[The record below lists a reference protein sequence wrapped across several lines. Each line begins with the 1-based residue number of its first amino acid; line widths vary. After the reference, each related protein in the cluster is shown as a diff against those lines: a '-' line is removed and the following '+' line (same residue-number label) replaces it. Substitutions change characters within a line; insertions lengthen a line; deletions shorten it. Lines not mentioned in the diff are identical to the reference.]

1 METDMQTTKPKV
13 MPSTENVR
21 LSTETDKLSS
31 EISSTKSDILST
43 ESDIPST
50 EQVTL
55 STEVEMPSTEQI
67 MLTRGTDMKTREQ
80 VKLSTE
86 TDIPST
92 EKNMPIIKTDMPST
106 EQSMLSTETDIFSKE
121 MSSTE
126 SDIPTTEQVTL
137 STEAAD
143 MSSTEQ
149 VIPSTE
155 TYMHKTEQVIIS
167 TETDTL
173 STEYKV
179 KPIRSSFKST
189 SATSYHGNVTLP
201 KLTTAFSKEGSGDVL
216 AKLLLGNPEL
226 KKQPSLQGESIEKN
240 PGDPKSNVKTKGN
253 QLNLSNINL
262 GPSNQEHMSSK
273 SNQETSK
280 DFKEPPIHTANS
292 IQDDLLE
299 KIKKGTNIMNIA
311 PSDLVDFGGQK
322 SFDMTHQLFIQ
333 HRGTFILM
341 FDGRKGLY
349 TKLEEYP
356 QGDVTA
362 ASILEHWINSVLTY
376 CNKTEDKMPRILFA
390 ATHSDSFSE
399 DEQKKLVLKFKEELR
414 KMFSLHKLHEHI
426 MYDNVFFMNAT
437 DAADQ
442 DIERLKD
449 TLVDIAFQ
457 QSTWGQQMPIVWVPL
472 DLQILDMRAEGVKL
486 ITKKRLL
493 EINKSN
499 NEFALNERRVDD
511 FLLVQHSIG
520 KLLYFDEPALRDFIV
535 IQPSAM
541 VNILRAFV
549 TDIMFWPEKGP
560 VRDILEN
567 LSSTGVLKKTDLFT
581 LWSQPAF
588 KEILTDIRT
597 KEYIVQV
604 LLHLDILVEPKRYT
618 ETEVAADSFLV
629 PCIVK
634 ENIPQKM
641 RRNATDDKT
650 LCIAYHLKETVVPSA
665 LSFKLIGA
673 AISIWPLKVEDS
685 RFCLYFQAAIMDA
698 DNRNELQIHV
708 EGQRIIAYLINDVSK
723 QLISPD
729 LATTTQECLTLA
741 LERILQFYHRCFDKQ
756 SHHLMSDLFEIEVGE
771 VCKGETCLLPLC
783 DAKTRKSWICKNG
796 IEHKTKISLNWVF
809 DKNKETCDENC
820 NGLGSEMLLLEP
832 NDHHFVH
839 LAQIMGI
846 DEFRE
851 FLIHLGIST
860 ADYEKLNHCYFS
872 NPMNFMLM
880 GLFKWRDKA
889 EIDQPISTFEELM
902 RALTAIDRKHYLC
915 KVQREDHSLM
925 VKSHSRLQDVPS
937 EEVIKA
943 LTQKNLI
950 GDCVVHF
957 GIELGLTSVDISK
970 TLYNFQRDLDGQ
982 IHDLLMKW
990 RKTDGKKPTIYWL
1003 MVALKRV
1010 QAVKGLKYVK
1020 KTYCVE

>member
-1 METDMQTTKPKV
+1 MKAARYGRLEVCRHLIDKGFKIDITDNRGYTALHCAAEEGYLQITRCLVEQGGASLLVTTHQGKTPYDLAAKEKKGQYKEVMEYLQ
-13 MPSTENVR
+13 
-21 LSTETDKLSS
+21 
-31 EISSTKSDILST
+31 
-43 ESDIPST
+43 
-50 EQVTL
+50 
-55 STEVEMPSTEQI
+55 
-67 MLTRGTDMKTREQ
+67 
-80 VKLSTE
+80 
-86 TDIPST
+86 
-92 EKNMPIIKTDMPST
+92 
-106 EQSMLSTETDIFSKE
+106 E
-121 MSSTE
+121 MSDPILTKLRQLNRNDFQDLVALGTFSSYE
-126 SDIPTTEQVTL
+126 NRVFLAGPCNIGKSSLASILIGEEIP
-137 STEAAD
+137 
-143 MSSTEQ
+143 
-149 VIPSTE
+149 
-155 TYMHKTEQVIIS
+155 KTWIS
-167 TETDTL
+167 TDGL
-173 STEYKV
+173 IIHFGRNGIDLQQRKMIPL
-179 KPIRSSFKST
+179 KK
-189 SATSYHGNVTLP
+189 
-201 KLTTAFSKEGSGDVL
+201 GSGDVL
-216 AKLLLGNPEL
+216 TKLLLGNPEF
-226 KKQPSLQGESIEKN
+226 KKQPSLQGESKEKIS
-240 PGDPKSNVKTKGN
+240 GDPKSKIKEY
-253 QLNLSNINL
+253 QLSSSNTDD
-262 GPSNQEHMSSK
+262 GPSDKKRRKTTPTSGQTSSGGQRQLSHQSK
-273 SNQETSK
+273 QETPK
-280 DFKEPPIHTANS
+280 DFQEPPIHTAHS

-299 KIKKGTNIMNIA
+299 KITKGTNIMNIA

-349 TKLEEYP
+349 TGLAEYP

-399 DEQKKLVLKFKEELR
+399 DEKRILALKFNEELR

-426 MYDNVFFMNAT
+426 MYDTVFFMNAT
-437 DAADQ
+437 DAADR

-472 DLQILDMRAEGVKL
+472 DLQISDMRAEGVKL

-560 VRDILEN
+560 VRDILEK
-567 LSSTGVLKKTDLFT
+567 LSSTGVLKKTDLIT

-641 RRNATDDKT
+641 RRNATDVKT

-673 AISIWPLKVEDS
+673 AISIWPLKVDAS

-708 EGQRIIAYLINDVSK
+708 KGQRIFAYLINDESK

-741 LERILQFYHRCFDKQ
+741 LERILQFYHRCFGKQ

-783 DAKTRKSWICKNG
+783 DAKTRKYWICKNG

-820 NGLGSEMLLLEP
+820 NGLGSEMHLLEP

-889 EIDQPISTFEELM
+889 EIDRSKSTFEELM

-925 VKSHSRLQDVPS
+925 VKSHSRLQDVPP

-990 RKTDGKKPTIYWL
+990 MKTDGKKPTIYWL

-1010 QAVKGLKYVK
+1010 QAVKGFNYVK
-1020 KTYCVE
+1020 KKYCVE

>member
-1 METDMQTTKPKV
+1 MFAAEWGRLEVCRLLIDTGCKIDITHSDGSTALHYAAQGGHLQITRCLVEQGGASPLVTTRKGKTPYDLAAARKKRQCKEVMEYLEKMTDPILTKLRQLNRNDFQDLVALGTFASYENRVYLSGPCNIGKSSLASILIGEEIPKTWF
-13 MPSTENVR
+13 STDGLIIHFGRNGIDLQQR
-21 LSTETDKLSS
+21 KM
-31 EISSTKSDILST
+31 
-43 ESDIPST
+43 IP
-50 EQVTL
+50 L
-55 STEVEMPSTEQI
+55 
-67 MLTRGTDMKTREQ
+67 
-80 VKLSTE
+80 
-86 TDIPST
+86 
-92 EKNMPIIKTDMPST
+92 EK
-106 EQSMLSTETDIFSKE
+106 
-121 MSSTE
+121 
-126 SDIPTTEQVTL
+126 
-137 STEAAD
+137 
-143 MSSTEQ
+143 
-149 VIPSTE
+149 
-155 TYMHKTEQVIIS
+155 
-167 TETDTL
+167 
-173 STEYKV
+173 
-179 KPIRSSFKST
+179 
-189 SATSYHGNVTLP
+189 
-201 KLTTAFSKEGSGDVL
+201 GSGDVL

-280 DFKEPPIHTANS
+280 DFKEPPIHTAYS

-349 TKLEEYP
+349 TELEEYP

-362 ASILEHWINSVLTY
+362 ASVLEHWINSVLTY

-414 KMFSLHKLHEHI
+414 KIFSLHKLHEHI
-426 MYDNVFFMNAT
+426 MYDNVFFINAT
-437 DAADQ
+437 DAVDQ

-472 DLQILDMRAEGVKL
+472 DLQISDMRAEGVKL

-588 KEILTDIRT
+588 KEILTDIKT

-673 AISIWPLKVEDS
+673 AISIWPLKVDDS

-708 EGQRIIAYLINDVSK
+708 KGQRIFAYLINDESK

-729 LATTTQECLTLA
+729 LATITQECLTLA
-741 LERILQFYHRCFDKQ
+741 LERILQFYHRCFGKQ

-889 EIDQPISTFEELM
+889 EIDQSISTFEELM

-925 VKSHSRLQDVPS
+925 VKSHSRLQDVPP

-990 RKTDGKKPTIYWL
+990 MKTDGKKPTIYWL

-1010 QAVKGLKYVK
+1010 QAVKGFNYVK
-1020 KTYCVE
+1020 KKYCVE